1 MEMTSIT
8 FILEQSNTEFLITD
22 IFKCKDDAITH
33 LKRSLPKFKYEDEIK
48 KGIIST
54 IRIESR
60 LFKKIEKQGHFFVSF
75 NSEFNEFGYPTPV
88 LIRSS
93 KITLINDHKKLID
106 KDATEKTLFNI
117 VKNTSLCWTIQIR

>member
-8 FILEQSNTEFLITD
+8 FILGRNNKEYLITD
-22 IFKCKDDAITH
+22 IFKCKDDANTH
-33 LKRSLPKFKYEDEIK
+33 LKRNLPKFKYEDEIK

-75 NSEFNEFGYPTPV
+75 NSELNEFGYPTPV

-117 VKNTSLCWTIQIR
+117 VKNTALCWTIQIR